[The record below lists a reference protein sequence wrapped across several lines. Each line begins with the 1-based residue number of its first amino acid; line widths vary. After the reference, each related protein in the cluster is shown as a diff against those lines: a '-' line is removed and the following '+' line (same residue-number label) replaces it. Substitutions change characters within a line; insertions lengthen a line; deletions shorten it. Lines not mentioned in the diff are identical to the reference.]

1 VGQKGMMKIDF
12 HVHITPPEIINN
24 WEKYAQ
30 KDPYF
35 SLLCQ
40 NKYNKFA
47 TAEDV
52 ISAINGTNEN
62 SVFDK
67 AVVFGFA
74 FQDIGLC
81 RYVNDYVIE
90 KTNQYP
96 DRLIGFMV
104 IPPKSPDVVKE
115 IERCHNAGLAGVGEL
130 YPQLFNIEN
139 ETKDLSRACK
149 EFDLPLLLHA
159 NEPVGHYYTGKTDV
173 SLKQLETFVMNNPD
187 LKIILA
193 HWGGGIL
200 FYELM
205 KEVKES
211 FRNVYYDTAA
221 APFLYDSRIYS
232 VAKALDLCEKILFG
246 SDFPILPQARYMD
259 TVENSSLSAEDKE
272 LILGKNAKKLLRI

>member
-1 VGQKGMMKIDF
+1 MKIDF
-12 HVHITPPEIINN
+12 HVHITPPDIIED

-30 KDPYF
+30 KEPYF
-35 SLLCQ
+35 SLLCK
-40 NKYNKFA
+40 NKNNKFA

-52 ISAINGTNEN
+52 ISAIDSKDKKN
-62 SVFDK
+62 VFDK

-74 FQDIGLC
+74 FRDTGLC

-90 KTNQYP
+90 KVRQYH

-104 IPPKSPDVVKE
+104 VPPNNIEAVKE
-115 IERCHNAGLAGVGEL
+115 IERCHKAGLAGVGEL
-130 YPQLFNIEN
+130 YPQGNIDNEN
-139 ETKDLSRACK
+139 ETKDLTCACK

-173 SLKQLETFVMNNPD
+173 SLKQLETFIVNNSD

-193 HWGGGIL
+193 HWGGGLL

-205 KEVKES
+205 KEVRES

-221 APFLYDSRIYS
+221 SPFIFDSRIYR

-246 SDFPILPQARYMD
+246 SDFPLLPQSRYMEAL
-259 TVENSSLSAEDKE
+259 ENSVLSVEDKR
-272 LILGKNAKKLLRI
+272 LILGENAKKLLRI